1 MFNLRSFQLGT
12 RMMSISARYPRHH
25 PKRVLALRLATHC
38 GHAAA
43 TREYRAQKRDEIAN
57 AELELEQIPDMDKYQ
72 WGRGTQMGQLVKRP
86 GNIISS
92 FYKLSSNFNL
102 QFPSCLDRLDRQS
115 LTPLPSPRWR

>member
-12 RMMSISARYPRHH
+12 RMMSISARYPRHN

-43 TREYRAQKRDEIAN
+43 TREYRAQKRDEILN
-57 AELELEQIPDMDKYQ
+57 AELELNQIPDMDKYQ

-86 GNIISS
+86 GRHLIFFNEFLS
-92 FYKLSSNFNL
+92 KLNF
-102 QFPSCLDRLDRQS
+102 QFPSCLDLLDRQS
-115 LTPLPSPRWR
+115 PTPQPNLRWR